1 MNTLIYDVQFYD
13 HFVDWGL
20 KDEITKLVT
29 IRRKNGISET
39 SQVNILA
46 SDSDLYVA
54 AIDGKI
60 ITKIGPKMDLGNL
73 VPSNYQLATSGK
85 DYAVW
90 AKK

>member
-1 MNTLIYDVQFYD
+1 M
-13 HFVDWGL
+13 
-20 KDEITKLVT
+20 KDEITKLAA
-29 IRRKNGISET
+29 IRSKNGISAR
-39 SQVNILA
+39 SIVNILA

-60 ITKIGPKMDLGNL
+60 IMKIGPKLDLGNL